1 MKRDKGGRKEEKEGG
16 RGQVG
21 MEGDG
26 RGGERKRDVR
36 KEAIAVEGGRDQLIS
51 VKMRISL
58 CHMGFS
64 PPSFFSSFF
73 FYSLLAHSAFIF
85 ILFPVAALA
94 TAGFVCMSR
103 ACLCIWLY
111 VHTCLRVCALVLLS
125 L

>member
-26 RGGERKRDVR
+26 RGRERKRDVR

-64 PPSFFSSFF
+64 PPSFFFLFFLLTSCSLRFHFHSIPCGSSCN
-73 FYSLLAHSAFIF
+73 
-85 ILFPVAALA
+85 
-94 TAGFVCMSR
+94 GW
-103 ACLCIWLY
+103 LCVY
-111 VHTCLRVCALVLLS
+111 V
-125 L
+125 